1 MVEAYQ
7 PIHGFDR
14 GAFARRF
21 DHRIIR
27 RHTPMLFGNVAS
39 VEQTCACGGYI
50 DAYPFGGGPCATQA
64 EVEALLDRAEEK
76 FHNHLLRNLVG
87 IEVDGGVVRRAR

>member
-7 PIHGFDR
+7 PIHGFER
-14 GAFARRF
+14 SAYARRV

-27 RHTPMLFGNVAS
+27 RQTQRLFGDVVS

-50 DAYPFGGGPCATQA
+50 DAYPSGGGRCVTQE

-76 FHNHLLRNLVG
+76 FHNHLLRHFVG
-87 IEVDGGVVRRAR
+87 IEVDGGVIRRAH